1 MTQSAT
7 LSPETQ
13 DLPIGMRTLHQLLR
27 TEDAWSAAVLRV
39 VLGGVMLPHGLQK
52 TVGLFG
58 GNGFSGTMSFFTET
72 MGLPWLI
79 AFLVIA
85 IELVGAI
92 ALILGLGTRLA
103 ALGIAAVM
111 MGAVVT
117 VHGAHGFFMN
127 WFGSQAGEGFEYH
140 LLALGMAVALL
151 FAGGGRFSLERALTH
166 SLARH

>member
-1 MTQSAT
+1 MTHSAT
-7 LSPETQ
+7 LSQETG
-13 DLPIGMRTLHQLLR
+13 DLPVGARTLRQLLQ
-27 TEDAWSAAVLRV
+27 TEDAWSAAVVRV

-58 GNGFSGTMSFFTET
+58 GNGFSGTMSFFTEA

-79 AFLVIA
+79 AFLVIT

-92 ALILGLGTRLA
+92 ALIAGLGTRLA

-111 MGAVVT
+111 VGAVVT
-117 VHGAHGFFMN
+117 VHGANGFFMN

-140 LLALGMAVALL
+140 LLALGMAVALV
-151 FAGGGRFSLERALTH
+151 FAGGGRLSLDRAFAQ
-166 SLARH
+166 SLVRR